1 MSSSEVM
8 TLGCATAN
16 LTNPLL
22 LGPWIWIVATILA
35 SHDDWVMREFDSHSP
50 PAQREFVH
58 GMESVDAADLHD
70 AANRLHEIVEEVV
83 RRGQQNPPLEM

>member
-1 MSSSEVM
+1 
-8 TLGCATAN
+8 
-16 LTNPLL
+16 
-22 LGPWIWIVATILA
+22 
-35 SHDDWVMREFDSHSP
+35 MREFDSHSP

-58 GMESVDAADLHD
+58 AMESVDAADLHD